1 MLHRSARWKLSAF
14 QLLSILLQLRKS
26 PDLMEPLTLV
36 ESVLDNLPVAVFA
49 KDANDDFRF
58 VLWNK
63 KQEQITTVKA
73 SKAVGRDDYDLFSEE
88 SADYFRSVDKA
99 VLKRGKLLEVPE
111 EIIEGK
117 DGQDIHLRTVK
128 IPVIEEETGR
138 RLVVGISEDITEQ
151 VQSRAKLESLNKNL
165 LETNQELQETQLQ
178 LIQAEKLE
186 SIGRLAAGVAHEV
199 KNPLALLLLGVD
211 YLSGGIDPA
220 DPNVETILTQMREAV
235 DRADRIVRGLVDFSS
250 QRALTRE
257 PVQLH
262 AVIDEVLLLVKHELT
277 RSNTKVSVSIPAD
290 LPHVFLD
297 LSKFEQVVINLV
309 INAVHA
315 MSESKSPRL
324 EIMARA
330 EKLSD
335 VIKNQGARKYEVFRS
350 GDNVVTLELID
361 NGCGID
367 SGDASR
373 LFDPFFTTKATGVGT
388 GLGLS
393 VARKIVQLHGGEL
406 HVSDRPDKKGAIAK
420 LILPTKVDTGKVA
433 LTSNFPK

>member
-1 MLHRSARWKLSAF
+1 
-14 QLLSILLQLRKS
+14 
-26 PDLMEPLTLV
+26 MEPLSLV

-58 VLWNK
+58 VLWNQ

-73 SKAVGRDDYDLFSEE
+73 SKAIGRDDYDLFSEE

-99 VLKRGKLLEVPE
+99 VLKRGKLLKVPE

-128 IPVIEEETGR
+128 IPVIEEDTGR
-138 RLVVGISEDITEQ
+138 RLIVGISEDITEQ
-151 VQSRAKLESLNKNL
+151 VRARAKMESLNKNL
-165 LETNQELQETQLQ
+165 LETNRELQETQLQ

-211 YLSGGIDPA
+211 YLSDGIDPD
-220 DPNVETILTQMREAV
+220 DPNVTTILKQMREAV

-250 QRALTRE
+250 QRALSRE

-262 AVIDEVLLLVKHELT
+262 AVIDDVLLLVKHELT
-277 RSNTKVSVSIPAD
+277 RSSTTVTVDLPDD

-315 MSESKSPRL
+315 MSESKKPTLQIKAHSK
-324 EIMARA
+324 
-330 EKLSD
+330 KLD
-335 VIKNQGARKYEVFRS
+335 GVVKNQGARKYEVFRS
-350 GDNVVTLELID
+350 GDPVVILEFID
-361 NGCGID
+361 NGCGIE
-367 SGDASR
+367 SADATR

-406 HVSDRPDKKGAIAK
+406 HVGDRDDKKGAIAK
-420 LILPTKVDTGKVA
+420 LILPTKVDTGKVPT
-433 LTSNFPK
+433 TSKLAK

>member
-1 MLHRSARWKLSAF
+1 MEQLS
-14 QLLSILLQLRKS
+14 
-26 PDLMEPLTLV
+26 LV

-63 KQEQITTVKA
+63 KQEQITTVRA
-73 SKAVGRDDYDLFSEE
+73 SKAIGKDDYALFSEE
-88 SADYFRSVDKA
+88 SANYFRSVDKA
-99 VLKRGKLLEVPE
+99 VLKRGELLKVPE

-151 VQSRAKLESLNKNL
+151 VQARAKMESLNKNL
-165 LETNQELQETQLQ
+165 VEANRELQETQLQ

-211 YLSGGIDPA
+211 YLADGIEPD
-220 DPNVETILTQMREAV
+220 DPNVETILTQMRDAV

-250 QRALTRE
+250 QRSLTKE

-262 AVIDEVLLLVKHELT
+262 GLIDEVLLLVKHELT
-277 RSNTKVSVSIPAD
+277 RSNTTVSVSIPED
-290 LPHVFLD
+290 LPHVYLD
-297 LSKFEQVVINLV
+297 LSKFEQVVINLI

-315 MSESKSPRL
+315 MSECENPQL
-324 EIMARA
+324 EIRA
-330 EKLSD
+330 VSEHLSD
-335 VIKNQGARKYEVFRS
+335 VVKNQGARKYEVFRS
-350 GDNVVTLELID
+350 GDHVVILEILD

-393 VARKIVQLHGGEL
+393 VAKKIVQLHGGEL
-406 HVSDRPDKKGAIAK
+406 HVTDRKDAQGAVAK
-420 LILPTKVDTGKVA
+420 LVLPTKLDTSKVSVSA
-433 LTSNFPK
+433 KASK

>member
-1 MLHRSARWKLSAF
+1 
-14 QLLSILLQLRKS
+14 
-26 PDLMEPLTLV
+26 MEPLTLV

-63 KQEQITTVKA
+63 KQEEITMVKA
-73 SKAVGRDDYDLFSEE
+73 SRAVGRDDYALFSEE

-99 VLKRGKLLEVPE
+99 VLKAGRLLKVPE

-117 DGQDIHLRTVK
+117 NGQDIHLRTVK
-128 IPVIEEETGR
+128 IPVIEEDTGR

-151 VQSRAKLESLNKNL
+151 VKSRAQLESLNKNL
-165 LETNQELQETQLQ
+165 VEANEELQETQLQ

-211 YLSGGIDPA
+211 YLSTGIDPD
-220 DPNVETILTQMREAV
+220 DPNVETILDQMRDAV

-250 QRALTRE
+250 QRSLSRE

-262 AVIDEVLLLVKHELT
+262 SVIDEVLLLVKHELT
-277 RSNTKVSVSIPAD
+277 RSNTTVEVSIPED

-297 LSKFEQVVINLV
+297 LSKFEQVVINLI

-315 MSESKSPRL
+315 MSESKKPHLGIKAYS
-324 EIMARA
+324 ES
-330 EKLSD
+330 LSD
-335 VIKNQGARKYEVFRS
+335 VVKNQGARKYEVFRS
-350 GDNVVTLELID
+350 GDRVVILELID

-367 SGDASR
+367 NSDASR

-406 HVSDRPDKKGAIAK
+406 HVNDREDGTGAVAK
-420 LILPTKVDTGKVA
+420 LILPTRIDTGKVSVSSKSA
-433 LTSNFPK
+433 K